1 VAVNCCVKPAVMFAL
16 EGVTDID
23 ASVTFAVTLSDA
35 FPPMPLSEADTVE
48 EPAAT
53 PVVRPFEFIDATAGV
68 ATVQLAVELKLAVE
82 PLL

>member
-1 VAVNCCVKPAVMFAL
+1 
-16 EGVTDID
+16 
-23 ASVTFAVTLSDA
+23 
-35 FPPMPLSEADTVE
+35 MPLSEAETIE

-68 ATVQLAVELKLAVE
+68 ATVQLAVELTFAIE

>member
-1 VAVNCCVKPAVMFAL
+1 
-16 EGVTDID
+16 
-23 ASVTFAVTLSDA
+23 
-35 FPPMPLSEADTVE
+35 MPLSEADTVE